1 MINTENI
8 TKEVTCKQAIHGIE
22 TQDGKHQ
29 QMREREDKLS
39 PLFSLVKAEVFVDDD
54 LEVMSQ
60 NEGHSLSL
68 YTKPDLMQ

>member
-29 QMREREDKLS
+29 QMREREELS
-39 PLFSLVKAEVFVDDD
+39 PSFSLVKAEVSVDDD

-68 YTKPDLMQ
+68 YTKLDLMQ